1 VKVLMRCLIA
11 LTVIS
16 GADAVEGKTLD
27 EYIQDAEKHHKSGY
41 LGKAVE
47 VLEKA
52 VEEFPESSD
61 AHAHLG
67 LYVGMQAGK
76 TNDMKEAMQL
86 VNRSFEL
93 LDKAVALDEQNPL
106 ARFHRGLMGVEVP
119 EFFGKLDTAIDDLEF
134 VTALYE
140 KEPTEVSQEQFVTA
154 YNLLSS
160 AYEKR
165 GDFDKARSGWERII
179 DLAPGSEIAKLA
191 ENKINKMAQKK
202 AQQQE
207 MRKKQPESADAQ
219 ELQGKIK
226 KEPQNFDLH
235 IKLGLTHLKERDYE
249 GAERALREA
258 IRIAPDNVVGYKY
271 LAVALTEKISV
282 GYDHRIYEDTDFL
295 TNLAFEVAQTLDQAV
310 SLTPKDAELRLWRG
324 IMGVQMPFFV
334 QKLDQGI
341 EDLNFVIQSEA
352 PDSIRAE
359 ALYWLG
365 AAYRKKSNTT
375 WIEVVSKYG
384 DSQAAQY
391 VFNRMNPK
399 LKRFDPGEH
408 QPPFVAIEF
417 VLGFQDELA
426 PQTAV
431 WIEDAEGNFVK
442 TLYVSGFAGYVKER
456 QINLPVWGNSS
467 DFVDVDGVTGASI
480 DVGDHIYV
488 WNLEDHTGKRV
499 KSGKYVAKVEVSHW
513 PSMQYQL
520 AEATLELGK
529 KEHRSVIEEGNF
541 IPYLGVAYYP
551 K

>member
-119 EFFGKLDTAIDDLEF
+119 EFFGKTDTAIDDLEF
-134 VTALYE
+134 VIALYE
-140 KEPTEVSQEQFVTA
+140 KNPAEAPQKQFVNA
-154 YNLLSS
+154 YNLLSTG
-160 AYEKR
+160 YERR
-165 GDFDKARSGWERII
+165 GEFDKARSGWERII
-179 DLAPGSEIAKLA
+179 ELAPGSEMAKMA
-191 ENKINKMAQKK
+191 EDKINKLAQKK
-202 AQQQE
+202 TQQQE
-207 MRKKQPESADAQ
+207 VREKQPESASVK
-219 ELQGKIK
+219 ELQVKIK
-226 KEPQNFDLH
+226 KEPQNPDLH
-235 IKLGLTHLKERDYE
+235 IELGLAYLREKNYD

-258 IRIAPDNVVGYKY
+258 IRIAPDNVVPYKH
-271 LAVALTEKISV
+271 LTVALIEKVSA
-282 GYDHRIYEDTDFL
+282 GYDERIYEDTDFR
-295 TNLAFEVAQTLDQAV
+295 TNLAFEVAQVLDQAV
-310 SLTPKDAELRLWRG
+310 SLTPGDAELRLWRG
-324 IMGVQMPFFV
+324 IIGVTMPFFV

-341 EDLNFVIQSEA
+341 EDLKFVIESGA
-352 PDSIRAE
+352 PDSTKAE

-375 WIEVVSKYG
+375 WIEVVSKYA
-384 DSQAAQY
+384 DSQAAQL
-391 VFNRMNPK
+391 VFDQMNPGF
-399 LKRFDPGEH
+399 KRFHPEEH